1 VDFSFFAAL
10 LKMLF
15 ALAVVL
21 GLLMASVYF
30 LKRYLSPAGG
40 PDDGQAVRILAA
52 RSLGPKSSI
61 LVVDI
66 LGKVVALGV
75 TASQISVIADLDDPA
90 ALDRLRRRGGGP
102 APSPFPQSLEKYAN
116 LIRSLGSSRK
126 GGPS

>member
-1 VDFSFFAAL
+1 MDFSFFSAL

-21 GLLMASVYF
+21 GLLIGTVYF
-30 LKRYLSPAGG
+30 LKRFMTPMGG
-40 PDDGQAVRILAA
+40 GDEGQAIRILAS

-75 TASQISVIADLDDPA
+75 TGAQISVITELDDPS
-90 ALDRLRRRGGGP
+90 ALDRLKSRGGAP
-102 APSPFPQSLEKYAN
+102 ASPLPVTLDRYSRLLKSFA
-116 LIRSLGSSRK
+116 SSRK
-126 GGPS
+126 GKKP